1 MAKEAGLAHEFF
13 IQGYEIPNDIGAV
26 NSAGSPRGV
35 FEMTG
40 LDKSAIERVM
50 GRADGFIDLLLWFN
64 DATNQLHD
72 ALKGLPTTDV
82 HILWGT
88 GGSLSDSA
96 AFLVAKQLNYD
107 WREEPDRALSGNM
120 RGEANGSPLE
130 WGSMLT
136 AGSVTHSSATSE
148 TGEVDV
154 QTTKGIIG
162 FLQIMTIASGT
173 PTFVIQDSSDTTDGT
188 DGSWST
194 IVTFTENTAR
204 KGERLTATG
213 TIEKGLRAT
222 TTGSFSNAVFAMA
235 FRRGLAEDDIDL
247 S

>member
-1 MAKEAGLAHEFF
+1 MTKEAGLTQEFF

-26 NSAGSPRGV
+26 NSAGSPRNT

-40 LDKSAIERVM
+40 LDKPATERVM
-50 GRADGFIDLLLWFN
+50 GRVDGFIDLLLWFN

-107 WREEPDRALSGNM
+107 WREEPDRALSGNL
-120 RGEANGSPLE
+120 RAEVNGSPLE

-136 AGSVTHSSATSE
+136 AGSVTHSSASSE
-148 TGEVDV
+148 TGEVDA
-154 QTTKGIIG
+154 QTSTGIVG
-162 FLQIMTIASGT
+162 FLEIMTIASGS
-173 PTFVIQDSSDTTDGT
+173 PTFVIQDSSDTTNGI

-194 IVTFTENTAR
+194 VLTFTENTAR
-204 KGERLTATG
+204 KGERVTATG

-222 TTGSFSNAVFAMA
+222 TTGSFSDAVFAMA
-235 FRRGLAEDDIDL
+235 FRRGLAEDDVDL